1 MDFADALDS
10 FAQSLK
16 MKQISICLHVQKNI
30 CKEQPMQDE
39 IDEAEDQF
47 AAEICWFCSLNLF
60 ELFWKVAIYKYPPRP
75 FARRCS
81 ILA

>member
-1 MDFADALDS
+1 
-10 FAQSLK
+10 
-16 MKQISICLHVQKNI
+16 
-30 CKEQPMQDE
+30 MQDE

-60 ELFWKVAIYKYPPRP
+60 KLFWKVAIYKYPPHP
-75 FARRCS
+75 FARRWS